1 MYKSKRLILKG
12 YKMNIKKILSI
23 IGMLGGAGLMTAPVV
38 MGQEIYSTKMSTK
51 KIAGQNFVMKKYQVK
66 AAKDTHLYEDT
77 NTESNKLY
85 DLNEGTEFEIL
96 GYSSEYAVVDYNGG
110 EAFVPLADID
120 LSGTGIK
127 VDVKSTDGKKKKTPV
142 FSDQTVTSFKE
153 LNIDLG
159 KIDLSDE
166 SLYDGG
172 TLKTYK
178 DAAIAYG
185 RAVKSNG
192 ENQESLKAEFEN
204 AKDGL
209 FLKNGKKAIEKK
221 AEEKSSKKTSSSAS
235 SSKETKHSS
244 TPPSSSQSAPSTSSA
259 TPSASSSDK
268 FQFPSVPQGLTIK
281 DGKTLAAV
289 AIEATAKMSLE
300 GKDSP
305 NQTIGKGVANIP
317 EGANL
322 QVTAIS
328 TDGVAEVSYEGQTVY
343 VLTSGLS

>member
-1 MYKSKRLILKG
+1 
-12 YKMNIKKILSI
+12 MNIKKLLSI

-77 NTESNKLY
+77 NTDSNKLY

-209 FLKNGKKAIEKK
+209 LLKNGKKAIEKK

-244 TPPSSSQSAPSTSSA
+244 STPSSSSQTAPSTSST

-305 NQTIGKGVANIP
+305 NQTIGKGGATIP

>member
-1 MYKSKRLILKG
+1 
-12 YKMNIKKILSI
+12 MNIKKILSI

-127 VDVKSTDGKKKKTPV
+127 VDIKSTDGKKKKTPV

-209 FLKNGKKAIEKK
+209 LLKNGKKAIEKK
-221 AEEKSSKKTSSSAS
+221 AEEKSSKKTSSSS
-235 SSKETKHSS
+235 SSKENKQSSS
-244 TPPSSSQSAPSTSSA
+244 TSPSSSQSAPSTSSA

-305 NQTIGKGVANIP
+305 NQTIGKGAATSP

>member
-1 MYKSKRLILKG
+1 
-12 YKMNIKKILSI
+12 MNIKKLLSI

-96 GYSSEYAVVDYNGG
+96 GYSPEYAVVDYNGG

-209 FLKNGKKAIEKK
+209 LLKNGKKAIEKK
-221 AEEKSSKKTSSSAS
+221 AEEKSSNKTSSAS
-235 SSKETKHSS
+235 SSKEAKQSSS
-244 TPPSSSQSAPSTSSA
+244 TPPSSSQSTPAPSAST
-259 TPSASSSDK
+259 SSSDK

-281 DGKTLAAV
+281 DGKTLATV
-289 AIEATAKMSLE
+289 AIEATTKMSLE

-305 NQTIGKGVANIP
+305 NQTIGKGVVNIP

>member
-1 MYKSKRLILKG
+1 
-12 YKMNIKKILSI
+12 MNIKKILSI

-209 FLKNGKKAIEKK
+209 LLKNGKKAIEKK
-221 AEEKSSKKTSSSAS
+221 ASKKTSSSAS
-235 SSKETKHSS
+235 SSKETKQSSS

-343 VLTSGLS
+343 ILTSGLS

>member
-1 MYKSKRLILKG
+1 
-12 YKMNIKKILSI
+12 MNIKKLLSI

-153 LNIDLG
+153 LSIDLG

-192 ENQESLKAEFEN
+192 ENQESLKAEFES

-209 FLKNGKKAIEKK
+209 LLKNGKKAIEKK

-235 SSKETKHSS
+235 SSKETKQSSS
-244 TPPSSSQSAPSTSSA
+244 TPSSSSQSAPSASPA
-259 TPSASSSDK
+259 PSASSSDK

-305 NQTIGKGVANIP
+305 NQTIGKGVAAIP

>member
-1 MYKSKRLILKG
+1 MYKPKRLILKG

-77 NTESNKLY
+77 DTESNKLY
-85 DLNEGTEFEIL
+85 NLNEGTEFEIL

-166 SLYDGG
+166 TLYDGG

-209 FLKNGKKAIEKK
+209 LLKNGKKAIEKK
-221 AEEKSSKKTSSSAS
+221 AEEKPSKKTSSAS
-235 SSKETKHSS
+235 SSKETKQSSS
-244 TPPSSSQSAPSTSSA
+244 TPPSSSQSAPSA
-259 TPSASSSDK
+259 NPAPSASSSDK

-305 NQTIGKGVANIP
+305 NQTIGKGVATIP

>member
-1 MYKSKRLILKG
+1 
-12 YKMNIKKILSI
+12 MNIKKLLSI

-77 NTESNKLY
+77 NTDSNKLY

-209 FLKNGKKAIEKK
+209 LLKNGKKAIEKK

>member
-1 MYKSKRLILKG
+1 
-12 YKMNIKKILSI
+12 MNIKKILSI

-153 LNIDLG
+153 LSIDLG

-209 FLKNGKKAIEKK
+209 LLKNGKKAIEKK
-221 AEEKSSKKTSSSAS
+221 AEEKSNKKTSSTS
-235 SSKETKHSS
+235 SSKETKQSSS

-259 TPSASSSDK
+259 PSASSSDK

>member
-1 MYKSKRLILKG
+1 
-12 YKMNIKKILSI
+12 
-23 IGMLGGAGLMTAPVV
+23 
-38 MGQEIYSTKMSTK
+38 MSTK

-209 FLKNGKKAIEKK
+209 LLKNGKKAIEKK

-235 SSKETKHSS
+235 SSKETKQPSS
-244 TPPSSSQSAPSTSSA
+244 TPASSSQSTPSASSA
-259 TPSASSSDK
+259 SSASSSDK

-305 NQTIGKGVANIP
+305 NQTIGKRVATIP

>member
-1 MYKSKRLILKG
+1 
-12 YKMNIKKILSI
+12 MNIKKILSI

-209 FLKNGKKAIEKK
+209 LLKNGKKAIEKK
-221 AEEKSSKKTSSSAS
+221 AEEKSSKKTSSGAS

>member
-1 MYKSKRLILKG
+1 
-12 YKMNIKKILSI
+12 MNIKKLLSI

-66 AAKDTHLYEDT
+66 AAKDTHLYEDA
-77 NTESNKLY
+77 NTDSNKLY

-209 FLKNGKKAIEKK
+209 LLKNGKKAIEKK
-221 AEEKSSKKTSSSAS
+221 AEEKSSKKTSSSS
-235 SSKETKHSS
+235 SSKETKQSSS
-244 TPPSSSQSAPSTSSA
+244 TPASSSQSTPSASPAS
-259 TPSASSSDK
+259 SASSSDK

-305 NQTIGKGVANIP
+305 NQTIGKEVATIP

>member
-1 MYKSKRLILKG
+1 
-12 YKMNIKKILSI
+12 MNVKKILSI

-66 AAKDTHLYEDT
+66 AAKDTHLYEDA
-77 NTESNKLY
+77 NTDSNKLY

-209 FLKNGKKAIEKK
+209 LLKNGKKAIEKK

>member
-1 MYKSKRLILKG
+1 
-12 YKMNIKKILSI
+12 MNIKKILSI

-209 FLKNGKKAIEKK
+209 LLKNGKKAIEKK

-244 TPPSSSQSAPSTSSA
+244 TLPSSSQSAPSTSSA
-259 TPSASSSDK
+259 APSASSSDK

>member
-1 MYKSKRLILKG
+1 MVYKPKRLILKG

-172 TLKTYK
+172 TQKTK
-178 DAAIAYG
+178 KEAAFA
-185 RAVKSNG
+185 
-192 ENQESLKAEFEN
+192 
-204 AKDGL
+204 
-209 FLKNGKKAIEKK
+209 
-221 AEEKSSKKTSSSAS
+221 
-235 SSKETKHSS
+235 
-244 TPPSSSQSAPSTSSA
+244 
-259 TPSASSSDK
+259 
-268 FQFPSVPQGLTIK
+268 
-281 DGKTLAAV
+281 
-289 AIEATAKMSLE
+289 
-300 GKDSP
+300 
-305 NQTIGKGVANIP
+305 
-317 EGANL
+317 
-322 QVTAIS
+322 
-328 TDGVAEVSYEGQTVY
+328 
-343 VLTSGLS
+343 

>member
-1 MYKSKRLILKG
+1 
-12 YKMNIKKILSI
+12 MNIKKILSI

-209 FLKNGKKAIEKK
+209 LLKNGKKAIEKK

-235 SSKETKHSS
+235 SSKETKQPSS
-244 TPPSSSQSAPSTSSA
+244 TPASSSQSTPSASSA
-259 TPSASSSDK
+259 SSASSSDK

-300 GKDSP
+300 GKGSP
-305 NQTIGKGVANIP
+305 NQTIGKGVATIP

>member
-1 MYKSKRLILKG
+1 
-12 YKMNIKKILSI
+12 MNIKKILSI

-209 FLKNGKKAIEKK
+209 LLKNGKKAIEKK
-221 AEEKSSKKTSSSAS
+221 AEEKPSKKTSSAS
-235 SSKETKHSS
+235 SSKETKQSSS
-244 TPPSSSQSAPSTSSA
+244 TPPSSSQSAPSASPA
-259 TPSASSSDK
+259 PSASSSDK

>member
-1 MYKSKRLILKG
+1 M
-12 YKMNIKKILSI
+12 
-23 IGMLGGAGLMTAPVV
+23 
-38 MGQEIYSTKMSTK
+38 
-51 KIAGQNFVMKKYQVK
+51 
-66 AAKDTHLYEDT
+66 
-77 NTESNKLY
+77 
-85 DLNEGTEFEIL
+85 
-96 GYSSEYAVVDYNGG
+96 
-110 EAFVPLADID
+110 
-120 LSGTGIK
+120 SGTGIK

-209 FLKNGKKAIEKK
+209 LLKNGKKAIEKK
-221 AEEKSSKKTSSSAS
+221 AEEKPSKKTSSAS
-235 SSKETKHSS
+235 SSKETKQSSS
-244 TPPSSSQSAPSTSSA
+244 TPPSSSQPTPSASPA
-259 TPSASSSDK
+259 PSASSSDK

-289 AIEATAKMSLE
+289 AIEATTKMSLE

>member
-1 MYKSKRLILKG
+1 
-12 YKMNIKKILSI
+12 MNIKKLLSI

-66 AAKDTHLYEDT
+66 AAKDTHLYEDA
-77 NTESNKLY
+77 NTDSNKLY

-209 FLKNGKKAIEKK
+209 LLKNGKKAIEKK

>member
-1 MYKSKRLILKG
+1 
-12 YKMNIKKILSI
+12 MNIKKILSI

-209 FLKNGKKAIEKK
+209 LLKNGKKAIEKK

-235 SSKETKHSS
+235 SSKETKQPSS
-244 TPPSSSQSAPSTSSA
+244 TPASSSQSTPSASSA
-259 TPSASSSDK
+259 SSASSSDK

-305 NQTIGKGVANIP
+305 NQTISKGVATIP

>member
-1 MYKSKRLILKG
+1 
-12 YKMNIKKILSI
+12 MNVKKILSI

-209 FLKNGKKAIEKK
+209 LLKNGKKAIEKK
-221 AEEKSSKKTSSSAS
+221 AEEKPSKKASSAS
-235 SSKETKHSS
+235 SSKETKQSSS
-244 TPPSSSQSAPSTSSA
+244 TPPSSSQSAPSASPA
-259 TPSASSSDK
+259 PSASSSDK

>member
-1 MYKSKRLILKG
+1 
-12 YKMNIKKILSI
+12 MNIKKLLSI

-209 FLKNGKKAIEKK
+209 LLKNGKKAIEKK
-221 AEEKSSKKTSSSAS
+221 SEEKSSKKTSSSS
-235 SSKETKHSS
+235 SLKENKQSSS

>member
-1 MYKSKRLILKG
+1 
-12 YKMNIKKILSI
+12 MNIKKLLSI

-172 TLKTYK
+172 TLKAYK

-209 FLKNGKKAIEKK
+209 LLKNGKKAIEKK
-221 AEEKSSKKTSSSAS
+221 AEEKSSKKTSSSS
-235 SSKETKHSS
+235 SSKETKQSSS
-244 TPPSSSQSAPSTSSA
+244 TPQSSSQSTPSASPTPSA
-259 TPSASSSDK
+259 SASSSDK

-289 AIEATAKMSLE
+289 AIEATSKMSLE

-305 NQTIGKGVANIP
+305 NQTIGKGVVTIP

>member
-1 MYKSKRLILKG
+1 
-12 YKMNIKKILSI
+12 MNIKKLLSI

-38 MGQEIYSTKMSTK
+38 MGQEIYSTK
-51 KIAGQNFVMKKYQVK
+51 IAGQNFVMKKYQVK
-66 AAKDTHLYEDT
+66 AAKDTHLYEDA
-77 NTESNKLY
+77 NTDSNKLY

-209 FLKNGKKAIEKK
+209 LLKNGKKAIEKK